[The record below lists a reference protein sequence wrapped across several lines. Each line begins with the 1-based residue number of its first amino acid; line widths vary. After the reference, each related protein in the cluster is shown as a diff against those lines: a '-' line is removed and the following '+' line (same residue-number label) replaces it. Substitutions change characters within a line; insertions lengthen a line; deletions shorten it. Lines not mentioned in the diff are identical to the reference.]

1 MILLDTN
8 VLSELMQLSPNKKVV
23 DVINK
28 QPVESSYISAI
39 THAEILQGIA
49 LLTEGK
55 RKQNLAKMASEILM
69 LFADKTLAFDKHSS
83 PLYADIIQQRQQKG
97 CPIDFPDAR
106 IAAIALQHNLR
117 LVTRN
122 IKDFEG
128 IEGLLV
134 MNPWE

>member
-8 VLSELMQLSPNKKVV
+8 VLSELMKLSPNEKVV
-23 DVINK
+23 ATINTFSI
-28 QPVESSYISAI
+28 ESSYISAI

-55 RKQNLAKMASEILM
+55 RKKNLAKMADEILM
-69 LFADKTLAFDKHSS
+69 LFANNTLAFDQGSA
-83 PLYADIIQQRQQKG
+83 PFYADIVQQRQQKG
-97 CPIDFPDAR
+97 RPIEFPDAQ
-106 IAAIALQHNLR
+106 IAAIALQHKTKL
-117 LVTRN
+117 LTRN

-128 IEGLLV
+128 IEGLEL